1 MRKGMVKWLD
11 KQLYAE
17 MLILE
22 KKAFGFSAN
31 YLTIPEKIVFCAI
44 KITQILFQNFII
56 ICLFCSSFLDITLR
70 TAYLNLRITHQNSNK
85 LLGFCFIF

>member
-56 ICLFCSSFLDITLR
+56 I
-70 TAYLNLRITHQNSNK
+70 
-85 LLGFCFIF
+85 